1 VIALDLGPQFWIRLL
16 EIGFLN
22 LLLSGD
28 NAVLIALAVRS
39 LPRHHRILGQVWGAA
54 GAVALRLVFVGAISA
69 LLALGYL
76 VAYHTLGILFFPAL
90 LMDLQIPSI
99 EHMRAVMPIF
109 GLLFVLYLMGSFAAS
124 MFDKFI
130 LSRRIRS
137 R

>member
-1 VIALDLGPQFWIRLL
+1 MRIFIVAM
-16 EIGFLN
+16 IGFAIQAIGLVTFITTAK
-22 LLLSGD
+22 SSWAATTKPVVIGTT
-28 NAVLIALAVRS
+28 VLALAVLLLFANNQYRFLRS
-39 LPRHHRILGQVWGAA
+39 V
-54 GAVALRLVFVGAISA
+54 AISA